1 MKLKNYFF
9 AAALLMMLAACSVNE
24 DNPSGDIPVP
34 TESYETV
41 LNYFKEVNAVP
52 RPSRHEEKM
61 REYLREFAQDRGLRL
76 IEDNGNII
84 IYKDATTGMENVPMV
99 CLQTHMDMVCVAAD
113 GYDIDFL
120 TQGIEQYNDGQFI
133 WSKDRKTSLGADDG
147 IGMAIVLAVL
157 DSKGV
162 AHGPLE
168 CLFTWNEEDG
178 LDGSAALSPDVLKSP
193 YMINIDWE
201 WEGETCIGTAGG
213 IMMAINLPYQTET
226 VGDDCTVLKL
236 RIAGVAGGHSGV
248 AINNGGAS
256 AIKLLA
262 DFLNSEADG
271 LRIADIDGGSAPNA
285 ITTSAEATVVV
296 PNGQK
301 DLFTE
306 RFNAYMAEAKQQ
318 YAQTDPDM
326 IFAIEPAQASDCMK
340 AAETGVLLKGL
351 SGAPQGVIEWS
362 TEVAGM
368 FETSNNVGVVGMS
381 NGICTANYYVRGFN
395 DEKMDGVAVS
405 IEQAYEVGTSPAVSD
420 RYSSYSAWTADLNSS
435 LMRESREVWKSLFGT
450 EMKLVRV
457 GSGMETSNFAVS
469 YPSMQIFTFGPNVSD
484 AHTINE
490 HVEIGSVE
498 RAWEYMLELLKNIK

>member
-1 MKLKNYFF
+1 MKLKNYYL
-9 AAALLMMLAACSVNE
+9 AAALVMTLAACSVNE
-24 DNPSGDIPVP
+24 DNPSGDTPVP
-34 TESYETV
+34 AESYETV
-41 LNYFKEVNAVP
+41 LNYFKEINDVP

-61 REYLREFAQDRGLRL
+61 REYLREFAQARGLRL

-84 IYKDATTGMENVPMV
+84 IYKNATTGMENAPMM

-133 WSKDRKTSLGADDG
+133 WSKDQKTSLGADDG

-157 DSKGV
+157 DSKGI

-178 LDGSAALSPDVLKSP
+178 LEGSAALSPDVLKSQ

-201 WEGETCIGTAGG
+201 WEGETCSGTAGG

-226 VGDDCTVLKL
+226 VGDDCDVLKL
-236 RIAGVAGGHSGV
+236 RIAGVTGGHSGV

-271 LRIADIDGGSAPNA
+271 LRIADINGGSAPNA
-285 ITTSAEATVVV
+285 IATSAEATVVV
-296 PNGQK
+296 PNEQK
-301 DLFTE
+301 ELFTE
-306 RFNAYMAEAKQQ
+306 RFYTYMAEAKQQ
-318 YAQTDPDM
+318 YAQTDPNM
-326 IFAIEPAQASDCMK
+326 TCTLENAQAADCMK
-340 AAETGVLLKGL
+340 AAETSLLLKGM

-362 TEVAGM
+362 TEVAGI
-368 FETSNNVGVVGMS
+368 FETSNNVVVVGMA
-381 NGICTANYYVRGFN
+381 NGNCTVNYYARGFN
-395 DEKMDGVAVS
+395 DEKTDGVAVS
-405 IEQAYEVGTSPAVSD
+405 IEQAFEVGTSPAVSD
-420 RYSSYSAWTADLNSS
+420 RYSSFSAWTADLNSS
-435 LMRESREVWKSLFGT
+435 LMREALEVWKSLSGT
-450 EMKLVRV
+450 EMQIVRV
-457 GSGMETSNFAVS
+457 GGGMETSNFAVS
-469 YPSMQIFTFGPNVSD
+469 YPHMQIFTFGPNVYD

-490 HVEIGSVE
+490 HVEISSIEHV
-498 RAWEYMLELLKNIK
+498 WEYMLELLKNII

>member
-1 MKLKNYFF
+1 MKNFKSYLF
-9 AAALLMMLAACSVNE
+9 AAAFVMMLAACS
-24 DNPSGDIPVP
+24 DNDDNTSGNLPGTP
-34 TESYETV
+34 ESYETV
-41 LNYFKEVNAVP
+41 LNYFKEINAVP
-52 RPSRHEEKM
+52 RPSRHEDKM
-61 REYLREFAQDRGLRL
+61 REYLKEFAQARELRL
-76 IEDNGNII
+76 VEDHDNII
-84 IYKDATTGMENVPMV
+84 IYKDATKGMENAPMV

-120 TQGIEQYNDGQFI
+120 TQGIEQFNDGQFI

-178 LDGSAALSPDVLKSP
+178 LDGSAALSPNVLKSP

-213 IMMAINLPYQTET
+213 IMMAINLPYQTEA
-226 VGDDCTVLKL
+226 VGDDCAVLKL
-236 RIAGVAGGHSGV
+236 RIAGVTGGHSGV

-262 DFLNSEADG
+262 DFLHSEGYG

-285 ITTSAEATVVV
+285 IATSAEATVVV

-301 DLFTE
+301 ELFTE
-306 RFNAYMAEAKQQ
+306 RFNTYMNEAKQQ
-318 YAQTDPDM
+318 YAETDPDM
-326 IFAIEPAQASDCMK
+326 TSTVEAAQASTCMM
-340 AAETGVLLKGL
+340 ADETDILLEGL

-368 FETSNNVGVVGMS
+368 FETSNNVGVVGMA
-381 NGICTANYYVRGFN
+381 NGNCTVNYYVRGFN
-395 DEKMDGVAVS
+395 DEKMDDVAVS
-405 IEQAYEVGTSPAVSD
+405 VEQAYEVGTSTAKSD

-435 LMRESREVWKSLFGT
+435 LMRQARDVWKSLYGT

-457 GSGMETSNFAVS
+457 GGGMETSNFAVS
-469 YPSMQIFTFGPNVSD
+469 YPSMQIFTFGPNVND

-490 HVEIGSVE
+490 SVEISSIE
-498 RAWEYMLELLKNIK
+498 RAWKYMLELLKHI

>member
-1 MKLKNYFF
+1 
-9 AAALLMMLAACSVNE
+9 MMLAACSVNE

-285 ITTSAEATVVV
+285 IATSAEATVVV

-301 DLFTE
+301 ELFTE

-326 IFAIEPAQASDCMK
+326 IFAIEPQR
-340 AAETGVLLKGL
+340 L
-351 SGAPQGVIEWS
+351 
-362 TEVAGM
+362 
-368 FETSNNVGVVGMS
+368 
-381 NGICTANYYVRGFN
+381 
-395 DEKMDGVAVS
+395 
-405 IEQAYEVGTSPAVSD
+405 
-420 RYSSYSAWTADLNSS
+420 
-435 LMRESREVWKSLFGT
+435 
-450 EMKLVRV
+450 
-457 GSGMETSNFAVS
+457 
-469 YPSMQIFTFGPNVSD
+469 
-484 AHTINE
+484 
-490 HVEIGSVE
+490 
-498 RAWEYMLELLKNIK
+498 

>member
-1 MKLKNYFF
+1 MKLKNYLF
-9 AAALLMMLAACSVNE
+9 AATSVMMLAACSVNE
-24 DNPSGDIPVP
+24 DNPSGDTPVP
-34 TESYETV
+34 AESYETV
-41 LNYFKEVNAVP
+41 LNYFKEINAVP
-52 RPSRHEEKM
+52 RPSRQEEKM
-61 REYLREFAQDRGLRL
+61 REYLRKFAQTRGLRL

-84 IYKDATTGMENVPMV
+84 IYKDATTGMENAPMV

-120 TQGIEQYNDGQFI
+120 TQGIEQYNDGKFI

-178 LDGSAALSPDVLKSP
+178 LDGSAALSKDVLKSP

-213 IMMAINLPYQTET
+213 IMMAINLPYQTEA
-226 VGDDCTVLKL
+226 VGDDCAVLKL
-236 RIAGVAGGHSGV
+236 QITGVAGGHSGV

-271 LRIADIDGGSAPNA
+271 LRIANIDGGSAPNA
-285 ITTSAEATVVV
+285 IATSVRATVVV

-301 DLFTE
+301 EQFTE
-306 RFNAYMAEAKQQ
+306 RFNTYMAEARQQ
-318 YAQTDPDM
+318 YAKTDPDM
-326 IFAIEPAQASDCMK
+326 TYAVEAAQASDCMK
-340 AAETGVLLKGL
+340 AAETGLLLKGL

-368 FETSNNVGVVGMS
+368 FETSNNVGVVGMA
-381 NGICTANYYVRGFN
+381 GGTCTVNYYVRGFN

-405 IEQAYEVGTSPAVSD
+405 IEQAYKVGTSSAVSD
-420 RYSSYSAWTADLNSS
+420 RYSSYSAWTADPNSS
-435 LMRESREVWKSLFGT
+435 LMREAREVWKSLFGT

-457 GSGMETSNFAVS
+457 GGGMETSNFAVS

-484 AHTINE
+484 AHTVNE
-490 HVEIGSVE
+490 HVEISSIE
-498 RAWEYMLELLKNIK
+498 HAWTYLLELLRKI

>member
-1 MKLKNYFF
+1 M
-9 AAALLMMLAACSVNE
+9 
-24 DNPSGDIPVP
+24 PVP

-41 LNYFKEVNAVP
+41 LYYFKEVNAVP

-61 REYLREFAQDRGLRL
+61 REYLREFAQARGLKL
-76 IEDNGNII
+76 VEDNGNII

-147 IGMAIVLAVL
+147 IGMAIVLALL

-178 LDGSAALSPDVLKSP
+178 LDGSAALSPDILKSP

-213 IMMAINLPYQTET
+213 IMMVINLPYQTET
-226 VGDDCTVLKL
+226 VGDDCAVLKL

-248 AINNGGAS
+248 AINKGGAS

-262 DFLNSEADG
+262 GFLNSEVDG

-285 ITTSAEATVVV
+285 IATSAEATVVV

-301 DLFTE
+301 ELFTE
-306 RFNAYMAEAKQQ
+306 HFNAFMAEAKQQ
-318 YAQTDPDM
+318 YAKTDPDM
-326 IFAIEPAQASDCMK
+326 TYAVEPAQTSDCMK
-340 AAETGVLLKGL
+340 VAETGL
-351 SGAPQGVIEWS
+351 SEW
-362 TEVAGM
+362 
-368 FETSNNVGVVGMS
+368 
-381 NGICTANYYVRGFN
+381 
-395 DEKMDGVAVS
+395 VAVWRPP
-405 IEQAYEVGTSPAVSD
+405 ISP
-420 RYSSYSAWTADLNSS
+420 
-435 LMRESREVWKSLFGT
+435 
-450 EMKLVRV
+450 
-457 GSGMETSNFAVS
+457 
-469 YPSMQIFTFGPNVSD
+469 
-484 AHTINE
+484 
-490 HVEIGSVE
+490 
-498 RAWEYMLELLKNIK
+498 

>member
-1 MKLKNYFF
+1 M
-9 AAALLMMLAACSVNE
+9 
-24 DNPSGDIPVP
+24 PVP

-41 LNYFKEVNAVP
+41 LYYFKEVNAVP

-61 REYLREFAQDRGLRL
+61 REYLREFAQARGLKL
-76 IEDNGNII
+76 VEDNGNII

-99 CLQTHMDMVCVAAD
+99 CLQTHMDMVCVAVD

-147 IGMAIVLAVL
+147 IGMAIVLALL

-178 LDGSAALSPDVLKSP
+178 LDGSAALSPDILKSP

-213 IMMAINLPYQTET
+213 IMMVINLPYQTET
-226 VGDDCTVLKL
+226 VGDDCAVLKL

-248 AINNGGAS
+248 AINKGGAS

-262 DFLNSEADG
+262 GFLNSEVDG

-285 ITTSAEATVVV
+285 IATSAEATVVV

-301 DLFTE
+301 ELFTE
-306 RFNAYMAEAKQQ
+306 HFNAFMAEAKQQ
-318 YAQTDPDM
+318 YAKTDPDM
-326 IFAIEPAQASDCMK
+326 TYAVEPAQTSDCMK
-340 AAETGVLLKGL
+340 VAETGLLLKGL

-368 FETSNNVGVVGMS
+368 FETSNNAGVVGMAD
-381 NGICTANYYVRGFN
+381 GICTVNYFVRGFN

-405 IEQAYEVGTSPAVSD
+405 IEQAYEVGTSSVVSD
-420 RYSSYSAWTADLNSS
+420 RYSSFSAWTADLNSS
-435 LMRESREVWKSLFGT
+435 LMREAREVWKSLFGT

-457 GSGMETSNFAVS
+457 GGGMETSNFAVS

-490 HVEIGSVE
+490 HVEISSIEHV
-498 RAWEYMLELLKNIK
+498 WEYMLELLKNIK

>member
-1 MKLKNYFF
+1 MIKLKNYFSS
-9 AAALLMMLAACSVNE
+9 AALVMMLAACSGNY
-24 DNPSGDIPVP
+24 DTPSGDTPVP

-41 LNYFKEVNAVP
+41 LNYFKEINTVP
-52 RPSRHEEKM
+52 RPSRHEDKM
-61 REYLREFAQDRGLRL
+61 REYLREFAQTRGLRL

-84 IYKDATTGMENVPMV
+84 IYKDATTGMENIPMV

-133 WSKDRKTSLGADDG
+133 WSKDHKTSLGADDG

-178 LDGSAALSPDVLKSP
+178 LDGSAALSPDILKSP

-213 IMMAINLPYQTET
+213 IMMAINLPYQTEA
-226 VGDDCTVLKL
+226 VGDDCDVLKL
-236 RIAGVAGGHSGV
+236 QIAGVAGGHSGV

-262 DFLNSEADG
+262 DFLNSEANG
-271 LRIADIDGGSAPNA
+271 LRIADIEGGSAPNA
-285 ITTSAEATVVV
+285 ISTSAKATVVV
-296 PNGQK
+296 PSGQK
-301 DLFTE
+301 ELFTE
-306 RFNAYMAEAKQQ
+306 HFNTYMAEAKQQ
-318 YAQTDPDM
+318 YAQTDPNM
-326 IFAIEPAQASDCMK
+326 TYTVESAQASACMK
-340 AAETGVLLKGL
+340 AAETGLLLKGL
-351 SGAPQGVIEWS
+351 SGAPQGVTEWS
-362 TEVAGM
+362 TEVVGM
-368 FETSNNVGVVGMS
+368 FETSNNVGVVGMAD
-381 NGICTANYYVRGFN
+381 GLCTVNYYTRGFN

-405 IEQAYEVGTSPAVSD
+405 IEQAYEVGTSTAVSD

-435 LMRESREVWKSLFGT
+435 LMLEAREAWESLFGT

-457 GSGMETSNFAVS
+457 GGGMETSNFAVS
-469 YPSMQIFTFGPNVSD
+469 YPSMQIFTFGPNVYD

-490 HVEIGSVE
+490 HVEISSIE
-498 RAWEYMLELLKNIK
+498 HNWLYMLELLKKI